1 MATTKTEF
9 DPFAAMQKSQQ
20 QGQQGQ
26 PSEFK
31 ENLNSRLICPD
42 CREDPPNLT

>member
-1 MATTKTEF
+1 MASAKTEF

-20 QGQQGQ
+20 QGQSQQ
-26 PSEFK
+26 QAEFR
-31 ENLNSRLICPD
+31 ENLNARLLCPD